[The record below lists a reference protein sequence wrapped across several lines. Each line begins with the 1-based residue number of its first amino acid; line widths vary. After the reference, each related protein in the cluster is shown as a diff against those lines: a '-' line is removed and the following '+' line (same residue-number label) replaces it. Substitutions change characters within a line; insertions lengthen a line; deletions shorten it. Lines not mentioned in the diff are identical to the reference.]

1 MLRCKEKTILF
12 VGPISS
18 GKTTQRI
25 LLKTWL
31 SNRTNKFVVSFAIP
45 PFAFI
50 TNTLLDLLR
59 KTLSSGT
66 NREVEKAE
74 SGSVAFFERTNPK
87 FLSKT
92 MRLIVFFDALQLLI
106 LTLSL
111 KLLTKLGVLVLLED
125 YIPTSTIEYELYL
138 KLYRQ
143 TNIANFFLLSI
154 LMRIL
159 YAVSENS
166 TICIYL
172 HAHKKERLKRSLTRG
187 YNLVDYSKPHDKI
200 RESMLYDAAKNF
212 CKKTIYIDNSEMDIR
227 STFQA
232 ILEQLKNE
240 YSF

>member
-1 MLRCKEKTILF
+1 MLHCKEKIILF

-31 SNRTNKFVVSFAIP
+31 SNRINKFVVSFAIP
-45 PFAFI
+45 PFAFV
-50 TNTLLDLLR
+50 TNTVLDLLR
-59 KTLSSGT
+59 KTLTLGI
-66 NREVEKAE
+66 REKVE

-92 MRLIVFFDALQLLI
+92 MHLIVFFDALQLFI
-106 LTLSL
+106 LTLWI
-111 KLLTKLGVLVLLED
+111 KLLTKLGILVLLED
-125 YIPTSTIEYELYL
+125 YIPASTIEYELYL
-138 KLYRQ
+138 KLYGQ
-143 TNIANFFLLSI
+143 TNIENFYPLSI

-159 YAVSENS
+159 YAGSKNS

-187 YNLVDYSKPHDKI
+187 HNLVDYSKPHDKV
-200 RESMLYDAAKNF
+200 RKSMLYERTKIF